1 MVRSS
6 KGRPN
11 TRLWRDQR
19 LTAGSP
25 RISSPAPNGWL
36 CTRDVTLTT
45 TSKRRVKMKIVNFA
59 ARRIP
64 GMAHYCSARAFAVN
78 PARLKARPLRA
89 RGLTAQRGQATAP
102 PCQEWNRVG
111 LPTEGLSKWIDE
123 RLAKFA
129 LDKESPI
136 QGQKP
141 QPSGFRTGDGIL
153 CLGDVRGDLSP
164 NGDRRLWTCSYLFHG
179 GEIGLF
185 LVPEFPKKILCVQCL
200 MPHLLTFRPSMPPK
214 T

>member
-1 MVRSS
+1 
-6 KGRPN
+6 
-11 TRLWRDQR
+11 
-19 LTAGSP
+19 
-25 RISSPAPNGWL
+25 
-36 CTRDVTLTT
+36 
-45 TSKRRVKMKIVNFA
+45 MKIVNFA

-123 RLAKFA
+123 RFAKFA

-136 QGQKP
+136 QGEEP
-141 QPSGFRTGDGIL
+141 PAPGVRSGEGKLRLIDVKEMFMPINHGD
-153 CLGDVRGDLSP
+153 
-164 NGDRRLWTCSYLFHG
+164 H
-179 GEIGLF
+179 
-185 LVPEFPKKILCVQCL
+185 
-200 MPHLLTFRPSMPPK
+200 
-214 T
+214 